1 MFRTRMY
8 LMIIASLLFFFGY
21 GLAQSETNVDGKSAT
36 PETAADKAAADKA
49 AADKAAADKAAAAK
63 AAASAATA
71 YKRKSAVDT
80 TASDAALEELRYK
93 HLWIAYGLIW
103 LIIFIFM
110 LRTYRVGR
118 ENRETLD
125 ALKSRLLQLEQKD
138 G

>member
-8 LMIIASLLFFFGY
+8 VMMIVSLLFVFGDA
-21 GLAQSETNVDGKSAT
+21 LAQSETNADGKSAK
-36 PETAADKAAADKA
+36 PETASNGAVADKAAADKA
-49 AADKAAADKAAAAK
+49 AAEKV
-63 AAASAATA
+63 SS
-71 YKRKSAVDT
+71 YKRKSTVDT
-80 TASDAALEELRYK
+80 AASDAALEELRYK

-103 LIIFIFM
+103 LIVFLFM
-110 LRTYRVGR
+110 LRTYNVGR